1 MNSRRRGGAK
11 HIFIPPGSPRKNHG
25 ICAHGS
31 LANHN
36 MYVRAHPLPQDKNV
50 PYKIVICK
58 HGPSVNYSTY
68 VRSKDS
74 KPSTPEHKLGKND
87 ICIRGNKIVKGA
99 SHRLSKVLRTR
110 YKEVIAIKTDL
121 EARPINHDIKLLLD
135 SIEKT
140 IRIVKRFRKR
150 IKDLPYDHR
159 RKKIIESIK
168 WFRMIE
174 SDQAKECVQKVSK
187 PGVSPLNLQRNP
199 RVREFRSSTL
209 GGLNQAPFMVDTRM
223 VFDS

>member
-1 MNSRRRGGAK
+1 
-11 HIFIPPGSPRKNHG
+11 
-25 ICAHGS
+25 
-31 LANHN
+31 

-68 VRSKDS
+68 VRSKDG
-74 KPSTPEHKLGKND
+74 KPSTSEHKLGKND

-110 YKEVIAIKTDL
+110 YKEVIAIKKDL
-121 EARPINHDIKLLLD
+121 EARPINQDTKLLLG
-135 SIEKT
+135 SILRRQFT
-140 IRIVKRFRKR
+140 SLSASTSGSRIFLMTT
-150 IKDLPYDHR
+150 DG
-159 RKKIIESIK
+159 SIK

-187 PGVSPLNLQRNP
+187 LGVSPPNFQRTP
-199 RVREFRSSTL
+199 HVREFRSSTL
-209 GGLNQAPFMVDTRM
+209 GGLNQAPFMHIYCSSVRIIQYYPQYTRGEN
-223 VFDS
+223 SAGSL